1 MVRKKKQDPRIAVAI
16 IAAIAGITAAFV
28 GGPFINTLW
37 EDRPIVYLSLGWEN
51 EYPKEELQTD
61 EIGYYVDIV
70 LWNEGKTAGETIF
83 VVSSS
88 GAKIRLGKTSSWSYE
103 QSLPFTV
110 FPNASLRTYPIYVL
124 PEENIDT
131 FSIVF
136 SVEEHNEVPLFQKL
150 TIFRPT
156 MLTFENQDGA
166 YKLIERDKIN
176 IVTGE

>member
-1 MVRKKKQDPRIAVAI
+1 MARKKKQDPRITIAI
-16 IAAIAGITAAFV
+16 IAAIGAIGAAFV

-51 EYPKEELQTD
+51 EYPKEGLQTD

-70 LWNEGKTAGETIF
+70 VWNEGKTAGETIF
-83 VVSSS
+83 VASSS
-88 GAKIRLGKTSSWSYE
+88 DAQIRLGKTSSWSYE

-110 FPNASLRTYPIYVL
+110 LPETSLHTYPIYVL
-124 PEENIDT
+124 PEENTDT

-136 SVEEHNEVPLFQKL
+136 SVEEHNEAPLFQKL

-156 MLTFENQDGA
+156 MLTFENQGGA
-166 YKLIERDKIN
+166 YKLIERDEIN